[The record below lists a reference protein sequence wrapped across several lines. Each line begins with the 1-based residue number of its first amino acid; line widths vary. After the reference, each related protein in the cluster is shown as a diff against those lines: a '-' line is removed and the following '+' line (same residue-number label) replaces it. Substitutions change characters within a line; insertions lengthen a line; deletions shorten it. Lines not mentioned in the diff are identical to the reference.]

1 MSAERRHLLADEKE
15 SAEGTT
21 TVSGTP
27 ISSGSSVDEL
37 IDNIGFGW
45 YQLRLAILIGIALL
59 ADGMETSLI
68 SLIQGCVIITFDVS
82 TVYESIFS
90 SIVFLGQIS
99 GMILIAPL
107 ADLYGRKIVILLG
120 YFLMMVFGLVSY
132 VSPDIWFLIG
142 IIIINHT
149 FILITYSYS
158 LLILLHFSVSF
169 LCRGRSWSKSSYF
182 I

>member
-1 MSAERRHLLADEKE
+1 MSGESRHLLADEKE
-15 SAEGTT
+15 STEGTT
-21 TVSGTP
+21 AVSGTP

-59 ADGMETSLI
+59 AEGMEISLI

-120 YFLMMVFGLVSY
+120 YFLIMVFGLVSY

-142 IIIINHT
+142 IITMSIIPLFLLLTHINY
-149 FILITYSYS
+149 L
-158 LLILLHFSVSF
+158 LLIIIT
-169 LCRGRSWSKSSYF
+169 C
-182 I
+182 

>member
-1 MSAERRHLLADEKE
+1 MSDERRHLLADERE
-15 SAEGTT
+15 STEGTT
-21 TVSGTP
+21 AVSGTP
-27 ISSGSSVDEL
+27 ITSGSSADEL

-90 SIVFLGQIS
+90 STVFLGQIS
-99 GMILIAPL
+99 GMILIAPF

-120 YFLMMVFGLVSY
+120 YFLTMVFGLASF
-132 VSPDIWFLIG
+132 VSPNIWFLIG
-142 IIIINHT
+142 IFIMSIIYLFLLLLLLNY
-149 FILITYSYS
+149 L
-158 LLILLHFSVSF
+158 LLIIL
-169 LCRGRSWSKSSYF
+169 
-182 I
+182 